1 MENKNEKSSLSV
13 LKLKHVVFDRLLFE
27 RYGFQKNGD
36 VQLKVGVAVNKS
48 SEGEYRVSL
57 KVEAIK
63 NDEYTVEV
71 TITGYFT
78 IDENYPQKE
87 DILKKNTVS
96 ILFPYV
102 RSELTLL
109 TAQPDTEPIV
119 LPALNINAII
129 DNSCNSENS

>member
-1 MENKNEKSSLSV
+1 MENKEEKSWLSV
-13 LKLKHVVFDRLLFE
+13 LKLKQVVFDRLLFE
-27 RYGFQKNGD
+27 RYGFQKSED
-36 VQLKVGVAVNKS
+36 VQLKVGVAINKG

-63 NDEYTVEV
+63 NNEYTVEI
-71 TITGYFT
+71 TITGYFM
-78 IDENYPQKE
+78 IDETYPQKE
-87 DILKKNTVS
+87 EILKKNTVS

-129 DNSCNSENS
+129 DNSSNSENS

>member
-1 MENKNEKSSLSV
+1 MENKEEKSWLSV
-13 LKLKHVVFDRLLFE
+13 LKLKQVVFDRLLFE
-27 RYGFQKNGD
+27 RHGFQTNED
-36 VQLKVGVAVNKS
+36 VQLKIGVAVNKG
-48 SEGEYRVSL
+48 SEDEYRVSL

-63 NDEYTVEV
+63 KDEYTVDV
-71 TITGYFT
+71 TITGYFM
-78 IDENYPQKE
+78 IDEAYPQKE

-109 TAQPDTEPIV
+109 TAQPNIEPIV

-129 DNSCNSENS
+129 DDSCNSENS